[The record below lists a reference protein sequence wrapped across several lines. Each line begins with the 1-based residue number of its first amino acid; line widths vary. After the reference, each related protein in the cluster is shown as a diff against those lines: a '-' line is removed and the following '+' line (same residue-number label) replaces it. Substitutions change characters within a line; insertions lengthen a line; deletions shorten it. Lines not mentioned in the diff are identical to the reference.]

1 MLDIF
6 LLRDVFES
14 LKCCLDLWLSS
25 MFDCIYV
32 CVFLFL
38 EKTVFKQSRQ
48 VNTHIGHIA
57 LRQATMGGYTTASS
71 HSPPASKDESDDG
84 FRSED
89 ADEDDSASSPSD
101 DVMYT

>member
-1 MLDIF
+1 
-6 LLRDVFES
+6 
-14 LKCCLDLWLSS
+14 
-25 MFDCIYV
+25 MFDGIHIYV
-32 CVFLFL
+32 FSSW
-38 EKTVFKQSRQ
+38 KTVFKQSRQ

-71 HSPPASKDESDDG
+71 RSPPASKDESDDG

-101 DVMYT
+101 DVMYTWFMPFVTHDKKGE